1 MRRTRTRLAYDA
13 TGPRRGTPY
22 TARMAVPYQ
31 PLADFLAAQPPE
43 TAAVT
48 LTLAEIAQLL
58 GRPVP
63 ASAHTRA
70 WWGNHPSSRRAP
82 AWLAVGWRTQPP
94 QSRQLPVRI
103 TFVRAPQTASG

>member
-1 MRRTRTRLAYDA
+1 MAGARSGGEPLH
-13 TGPRRGTPY
+13 
-22 TARMAVPYQ
+22 ARMALPYQ

-43 TAAVT
+43 TVTVT
-48 LTLAEIAQLL
+48 LTLAELAQLL

-63 ASAHTRA
+63 PSASTRA

-94 QSRQLPVRI
+94 RLRQLPMRI
-103 TFVRAPQTASG
+103 TFTRVPPAAGGGGCG